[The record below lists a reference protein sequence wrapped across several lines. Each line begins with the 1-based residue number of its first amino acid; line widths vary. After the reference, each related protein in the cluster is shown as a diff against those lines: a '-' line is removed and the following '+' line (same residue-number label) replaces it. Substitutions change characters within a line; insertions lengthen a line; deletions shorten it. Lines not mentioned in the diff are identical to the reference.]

1 MRELLYCSVST
12 RPLAT
17 LAGRSSGSGGAC
29 CASTACAFASGMSC
43 APGATCTPCAPS
55 SAMAMAS
62 YCSSDDVVPA
72 TRSDGLTCLKPAA
85 TQTDVDC
92 SVAAARE
99 RHALAGLPRGQPRRC
114 AARTAT
120 PPTLNCR
127 PPAPTSASQSGLLCR
142 HSAGGTARPPALGW
156 LGLPHGQ
163 SGLGTARRPACLA
176 WVCHAGISAP
186 GLLPQHS
193 RAIVTA
199 HRQTRCENGEFPT
212 SSAAGGLS
220 HLL

>member
-1 MRELLYCSVST
+1 MGARGALARWLGAGEHELQLPRTWAPIASPDPSRPTQQSRAAMRE
-12 RPLAT
+12 AT
-17 LAGRSSGSGGAC
+17 HRAIHAGS
-29 CASTACAFASGMSC
+29 
-43 APGATCTPCAPS
+43 
-55 SAMAMAS
+55 
-62 YCSSDDVVPA
+62 A
-72 TRSDGLTCLKPAA
+72 TRGC
-85 TQTDVDC
+85 
-92 SVAAARE
+92 
-99 RHALAGLPRGQPRRC
+99 HALAGLPRGQPRRC

-176 WVCHAGISAP
+176 WVCHAGSPAP
-186 GLLPQHS
+186 GLLSQHS

-199 HRQTRCENGEFPT
+199 PRQTRCENGEFPT
-212 SSAAGGLS
+212 SSAAAYINKRRI
-220 HLL
+220 H